1 MDMICLN
8 GYHVINLVLHMQAP
22 AVMQASQIQKVD
34 CIISLVNIVYLV
46 ISCSLEDIDSLLFLP
61 REG

>member
-8 GYHVINLVLHMQAP
+8 GYHVMNLVLRMQAP

-34 CIISLVNIVYLV
+34 CINH
-46 ISCSLEDIDSLLFLP
+46 
-61 REG
+61 